1 MRHILLFILIPCLHL
16 MGQAQE
22 TTFSPAQLKEDLSIL
37 KRNLEGA
44 HPALYQYHSKER
56 LDSAFTS
63 IEANL
68 NSPLTEVEFFRR
80 ISPLLKLIANGHTHF
95 FTSDAYR
102 EKRRT
107 QDLIFPLAVYWEK
120 EKLYLLRNASLN
132 DELEVGSVIQKI
144 NGKPTQE
151 IFAYLVDQETRD
163 GYNKTLPIL
172 SVQRAF
178 GSKYAL
184 HYGNP
189 DSYELDM
196 RLPNGSEK
204 IFTIDALPLD
214 TIQRKRRERYGEPA
228 KPWYQNGIDAYTLE
242 IEGNTAV
249 MTLRTFSKS
258 WIKQNGPSYKEF
270 FDDAFQ
276 KIVDAKVEHLIIDLR
291 DNGGGDPKPTIKL
304 FAHLYDKPF
313 TFYKRLSMVTRS
325 LPDKKYYK
333 KKLGLLS
340 AALPFITKKEGELY
354 VIKGVAGLKESKPA
368 KPYYSGKA
376 YFLTNPNS
384 FSATGEMS
392 AILKEHDRGLF
403 IGEEAGG
410 NPNQNT
416 SGIMLPLELPN
427 SKISVL
433 MPLILFEM
441 NVGFEN
447 AGRGVIPDHLIRPG
461 FQDVLEENDPVMDFT
476 KALIKKGK

>member
-1 MRHILLFILIPCLHL
+1 
-16 MGQAQE
+16 
-22 TTFSPAQLKEDLSIL
+22 TK
-37 KRNLEGA
+37 
-44 HPALYQYHSKER
+44 
-56 LDSAFTS
+56 
-63 IEANL
+63 
-68 NSPLTEVEFFRR
+68 
-80 ISPLLKLIANGHTHF
+80 
-95 FTSDAYR
+95 
-102 EKRRT
+102 
-107 QDLIFPLAVYWEK
+107 DLIFPLALYWQNEQM
-120 EKLYLLRNASLN
+120 YLARNASLN

-144 NGKPTQE
+144 NGKPIQE
-151 IFAYLVDQETRD
+151 VFDHLVDQETRD
-163 GYNKTLPIL
+163 GYNKTLPML

-189 DSYELDM
+189 DVYELDM
-196 RLPNGSEK
+196 LLPDGSEK
-204 IFTIDALPLD
+204 VFKVDALPLD
-214 TIQRKRRERYGEPA
+214 TIQKKRNERYGEPS

-258 WIKQNGPSYKEF
+258 WIKKNGPSYKQF
-270 FDDAFQ
+270 FNEAFQ
-276 KIVDAKVEHLIIDLR
+276 KIEDAKIEHLIIDLR

-313 TFYKRLSMVTRS
+313 TFYERLSMVSRS

-333 KKLGLLS
+333 EKLGVLG
-340 AALPFITKKEGELY
+340 AALPFITKKEGDLY
-354 VIKGVAGLKESKPA
+354 VLKGVAGLKESKPA
-368 KPYYSGKA
+368 QPYYSGKA

-433 MPLILFEM
+433 MPMILFEM
-441 NVGFEN
+441 NVDFEN
-447 AGRGVIPDHLIRPG
+447 TGRGVIPDHIIRPTLE
-461 FQDVLEENDPVMDFT
+461 DVIEGNDPVMDFT
-476 KALIKKGK
+476 KELIKKGK

>member
-1 MRHILLFILIPCLHL
+1 MRHILLFSLFLSLCLY
-16 MGQAQE
+16 GKAQDP
-22 TTFSPAQLKEDLSIL
+22 TFSPAQLKEDLSIL

-44 HPALYQYHSKER
+44 HPALYAYHPKER
-56 LDSAFTS
+56 LDSAFTV
-63 IEANL
+63 IESNL

-95 FTSDAYR
+95 FNSDAYR

-107 QDLIFPLAVYWEK
+107 KDLIFPMAVYWQDDQ
-120 EKLYLLRNASLN
+120 LLVIRNASLN
-132 DELEVGSVIQKI
+132 EELEVGSIIQKI
-144 NGKPTQE
+144 NGKSSGE
-151 IFAYLVDQETRD
+151 IFKYLVDQETRD
-163 GYNKTLPIL
+163 GYNETLPRL

-184 HYGNP
+184 HFGNP
-189 DSYELDM
+189 DNYELDI
-196 RLPNGSEK
+196 RLPNGDEK
-204 IFTIDALPLD
+204 VFNIEALPLD
-214 TIQRKRRERYGEPA
+214 TIQKIVRNRYGERRKA
-228 KPWYQNGIDAYTLE
+228 WYENGIDAYTLE

-258 WIKQNGPSYKEF
+258 WIRKNGPSCKKF
-270 FDDAFQ
+270 FNDAFK
-276 KIVDAKVEHLIIDLR
+276 KIDEANIEHLIIDLR

-313 TFYKRLSMVTRS
+313 TFYRQLSMVTKG

-333 KKLGLLS
+333 EKLGLLS
-340 AALPFITKKEGELY
+340 IALPFITKKEGDLY
-354 VIKGVAGLKESKPA
+354 VMKGIAGLKESKPA
-368 KPYYSGKA
+368 KLYYSGKA

-433 MPLILFEM
+433 MPMILFEM
-441 NVGFEN
+441 NVDFEN
-447 AGRGVIPDHLIRPG
+447 TGHGVIPDHIIRPSL
-461 FQDVLEENDPVMDFT
+461 QDVIEGNDPVMDFT
-476 KALIKKGK
+476 KELIKKGK